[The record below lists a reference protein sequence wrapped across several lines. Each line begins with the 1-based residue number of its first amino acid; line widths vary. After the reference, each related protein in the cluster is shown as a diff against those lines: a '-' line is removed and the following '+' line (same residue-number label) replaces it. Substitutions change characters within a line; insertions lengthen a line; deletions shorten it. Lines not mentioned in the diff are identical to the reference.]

1 MSGFEA
7 NTKVS
12 KLGGGVPG
20 GQSGLIG
27 GSANSNSWSGMSGG
41 SERSSTRYFLTNAAG
56 RPSFIKSSGIIM
68 STSGLT
74 PFRKIFNAGDLLGT
88 KNEGPHA
95 NLPKINQ
102 VNTVGASMLFANGG
116 SVITGGSGFTG
127 NPKFVYDSSDYTK
140 FKNKTSQLKT
150 YNDKSFG
157 GSNNG
162 SYSFLMN
169 VR

>member
-1 MSGFEA
+1 MSGFES
-7 NTKVS
+7 NTTVS

-20 GQSGLIG
+20 RQTSLIG

-41 SERSSTRYFLTNAAG
+41 SERSSTRHFLTNAAG
-56 RPSFIKSSGIIM
+56 RPSVITRSGITM
-68 STSGLT
+68 SNSGLT

-88 KNEGPHA
+88 NNEGPHP

-116 SVITGGSGFTG
+116 SVVTGGSGFTG
-127 NPKFVYDSSDYTK
+127 NPKFVYDSSDYIK

>member
-1 MSGFEA
+1 MSGFEPDT
-7 NTKVS
+7 NVS

-20 GQSGLIG
+20 AHPGLIG
-27 GSANSNSWSGMSGG
+27 GGANSNSWSGMSGG
-41 SERSSTRYFLTNAAG
+41 SERSNTRHFLTNAAG
-56 RPSFIKSSGIIM
+56 RSSFIKRGGISM
-68 STSGLT
+68 SNTGLT

-88 KNEGPHA
+88 KNEGPHPY
-95 NLPKINQ
+95 LPKINQ

-116 SVITGGSGFTG
+116 SVVTGKAGFSG
-127 NPKFVYDSSDYTK
+127 NPKFVYDSSDYIK
-140 FKNKTSQLKT
+140 FKNKTNQLKT

-162 SYSFLMN
+162 SYTFLMN